1 MEQPLKARIAVWIE
15 TGAQALKTGAGL
27 AMRALAAVWSFVR
40 PGLLFALNVVAALLL
55 LFEEW
60 GWQPLSN
67 LLARLARFPLWA
79 MTERMIAGLPPYGA
93 LLVLAVPSAVLIP
106 AKLIGVYMFAT
117 GHFFVAMMVIFLA
130 KLASTALIARIFL
143 LTKPALMQIGWFARA
158 YETFMPWKDRLF
170 AYIRASWVWRVG
182 RVIKWR
188 TKHVLRDAWQRW
200 RPALARLWVVVKPVI
215 DRSVDEV
222 SAFARTAYVRV
233 AKLLRGEPRRNEPP
247 RLLPPPDTSLD
258 AARLAARRDPQSG
271 GHP

>member
-1 MEQPLKARIAVWIE
+1 MGQPLKAHIAAWIE
-15 TGAQALKTGAGL
+15 TGARALKAAARLT
-27 AMRALAAVWSFVR
+27 MRALAALWAVVR
-40 PGLLFALNVVAALLL
+40 PALLFALNVIAALLL

-79 MTERMIAGLPPYGA
+79 MTERLIAGLPPYGA

-117 GHFFVAMMVIFLA
+117 GHFFLAMVVIFIA
-130 KLASTALIARIFL
+130 KVASTALIARIFL

-158 YETFMPWKDRLF
+158 YEIFMPWKDRLF

-182 RVIKWR
+182 RVVKWR
-188 TKHVLRDAWQRW
+188 AKHLVRGAWQRW
-200 RPALARLWVVVKPVI
+200 RPVLVRLWQDLKPVI
-215 DRSVDEV
+215 DRVAEQVRTLSR
-222 SAFARTAYVRV
+222 AAYARIAT
-233 AKLLRGEPRRNEPP
+233 LWRGETPASDPP
-247 RLLPPPDTSLD
+247 RLLPPPDTSRD

>member
-27 AMRALAAVWSFVR
+27 AMRALVAVWSFVR

-117 GHFFVAMMVIFLA
+117 GHFVVAMMVIFFA
-130 KLASTALIARIFL
+130 KVASTALIARIFL

-158 YETFMPWKDRLF
+158 YEGFMPWKDRLF
-170 AYIRASWVWRVG
+170 AYIRASWVWRTG
-182 RVIKWR
+182 RVVKWR
-188 TKHVLRDAWQRW
+188 AKRVLHDAWERW
-200 RPALARLWVVVKPVI
+200 RPALVRVWRDLKPMI
-215 DRSVDEV
+215 DRAAEQV
-222 SAFARTAYVRV
+222 RTFSHAAYERI
-233 AKLLRGEPRRNEPP
+233 ATLWRGERRRNEAP
-247 RLLPPPDTSLD
+247 RLLPPPDASHD
-258 AARLAARRDPQSG
+258 KPGLAPRRDPQSDSR
-271 GHP
+271 H